1 METENNKKKKKI
13 LFRKITETFERVLK
27 KTFQMNIAGKLQ
39 VADVRDKGDIKKKEE
54 SLKEA
59 YQLAERLCAQ

>member
-27 KTFQMNIAGKLQ
+27 KGFYGRVGFRIFIQDGAIQ
-39 VADVRDKGDIKKKEE
+39 DVEKEE
-54 SLKEA
+54 IEKYRA
-59 YQLAERLCAQ
+59 D